1 MKRREFFI
9 VVGGAAVARPLTA
22 IAQQPAKV
30 PTIGFLGAN
39 SAAGQR
45 EWMAAFVTRLGELGW
60 VEGRTVAIE
69 YRWAEGHFDR
79 APALISELLRL
90 KIDIIVTHGTPD
102 VQAAKQA
109 TSDIPIVFAVA
120 GDPVDNQLV
129 ASLSRPGGNV
139 TGLSIQSPELVGKRV
154 ELLREMVP
162 SLAGLGLLMNTANV
176 STPLEQRE
184 LEASCRTL
192 GLRLETMLV
201 QQPGEIAAAI
211 EAIKVRAQVLYVPL
225 DPLFNS
231 NSDRLNAAAIAAR
244 MPTMYSTRDGVQAGG
259 LIAYGPSITTNFR
272 RAAELTDKI
281 LRGAKPAD
289 IPVEQPAKFDLVVN
303 LKTATAIG
311 LDVPASLLARADEVI
326 E

>member
-201 QQPGEIAAAI
+201 PRHSDYDWWISSQSKMGMSCGETRISMLRATPG
-211 EAIKVRAQVLYVPL
+211 
-225 DPLFNS
+225 
-231 NSDRLNAAAIAAR
+231 
-244 MPTMYSTRDGVQAGG
+244 
-259 LIAYGPSITTNFR
+259 
-272 RAAELTDKI
+272 
-281 LRGAKPAD
+281 
-289 IPVEQPAKFDLVVN
+289 
-303 LKTATAIG
+303 
-311 LDVPASLLARADEVI
+311 
-326 E
+326 